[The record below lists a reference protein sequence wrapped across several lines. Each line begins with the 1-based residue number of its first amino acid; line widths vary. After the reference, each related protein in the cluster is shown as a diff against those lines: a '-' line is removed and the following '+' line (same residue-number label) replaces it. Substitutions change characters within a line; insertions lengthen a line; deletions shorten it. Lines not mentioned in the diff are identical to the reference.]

1 MCSASR
7 IASWPTRR
15 TSLGALEIL
24 TRPRVDLYLV
34 ARLHEQRHVHL
45 EPRLERRG
53 LRRAGRG
60 VALEAEVRRGDG
72 HHDGRWHVDT
82 GRVALVLVE
91 RDLHAV
97 SEVIHGVAELISIE
111 SELVVR

>member
-24 TRPRVDLYLV
+24 TRPRVDLDLV
-34 ARLHEQRHVHL
+34 ARLHEQGHVDL
-45 EPRLERRG
+45 EPRLARRG

-60 VALEAEVRRGDG
+60 VALETEVRRRDR
-72 HHDGRWHVDT
+72 HHDGCRHVHTD
-82 GRVALVLVE
+82 RVALAFRQRYLQA
-91 RDLHAV
+91 DA
-97 SEVIHGVAELISIE
+97 SLI
-111 SELVVR
+111 